1 MQHKG
6 WLIVMEDCLNALR
19 AMPTESVDV
28 SPTSP
33 PYNIGVDYNQH
44 NDRMPRGVYLAWL
57 GEFFIEMHR
66 ILKPG
71 GSLFLVIN
79 GSGTKTDFL
88 LPRAIA
94 DRAFAAG
101 FVPQNEIV
109 WVKEIEVDGVI
120 RGHCKPVN
128 SSSYLTRMHETILHL
143 TKRGDVPL
151 DKLAVG
157 VPYADKSNIERRGH
171 AQDRRDRGNVWF
183 IPYDTVQSKAE
194 KFDHPAGFPVEL
206 PARCI
211 KLHGLRPD
219 LMVLDPFLGAG
230 TTLVA
235 AQALGCRSIGI
246 EIDRKYVEIA
256 TQRLKEAEGQ
266 SA

>member
-79 GSGTKTDFL
+79 GSGTKPTSCCPVRL
-88 LPRAIA
+88 L
-94 DRAFAAG
+94 
-101 FVPQNEIV
+101 IV
-109 WVKEIEVDGVI
+109 LLQ
-120 RGHCKPVN
+120 PV
-128 SSSYLTRMHETILHL
+128 
-143 TKRGDVPL
+143 
-151 DKLAVG
+151 
-157 VPYADKSNIERRGH
+157 
-171 AQDRRDRGNVWF
+171 
-183 IPYDTVQSKAE
+183 
-194 KFDHPAGFPVEL
+194 
-206 PARCI
+206 
-211 KLHGLRPD
+211 
-219 LMVLDPFLGAG
+219 
-230 TTLVA
+230 
-235 AQALGCRSIGI
+235 
-246 EIDRKYVEIA
+246 
-256 TQRLKEAEGQ
+256 
-266 SA
+266 

>member
-1 MQHKG
+1 
-6 WLIVMEDCLNALR
+6 
-19 AMPTESVDV
+19 
-28 SPTSP
+28 
-33 PYNIGVDYNQH
+33 
-44 NDRMPRGVYLAWL
+44 MPRSEFLAWL
-57 GEFFIEMHR
+57 GERFAELR
-66 ILKPG
+66 RVLKDD
-71 GSLFLVIN
+71 GSFFLVIN
-79 GSGTKTDFL
+79 GSGTKSDFL

-94 DRAFAAG
+94 DRAFAVG
-101 FVPQNEIV
+101 FVPQNEIP
-109 WVKEIEVDGVI
+109 WVKAIEVDGVI

-128 SSSYLTRMHETILHL
+128 SSAYLTRMYETILHL
-143 TKRGDVPL
+143 TKPGDVPL

-206 PARCI
+206 PTRCI

-235 AQALGCRSIGI
+235 AQALRCRSIGI

-256 TQRLKEAEGQ
+256 IQRLTEAEG
-266 SA
+266 